1 MTRYFFDV
9 SDTGVMQKDD
19 EGTEFSNLEDVRKAA
34 MRLIADVARE
44 AIPEKGDQRS
54 FVVVVT
60 DENRSSI
67 YSATLTYTGLW
78 APP

>member
-19 EGTEFSNLEDVRKAA
+19 EGTEFSNLEGVRTAA
-34 MRLIADVARE
+34 MRLIADIARE

-54 FVVVVT
+54 FVVVVI
-60 DENRSSI
+60 DQNRSSI
-67 YSATLTYTGLW
+67 YSATLTYTGFS
-78 APP
+78 APR